1 MDKPPAGF
9 RFRYASAPCGVF
21 RRSVFPCN
29 LFLHAASSDLA
40 WSRSNAQSHNNF
52 SCIFPER
59 PRLPVIC
66 SPAATVW
73 IFDLTFLC
81 FPYPVWYRIFLCP
94 SIRQKAAGY
103 GCGAVQRT
111 ISSSCRRIQ
120 TDFSTL
126 RGATISLRRR
136 PGDDIIIP
144 SIIPGR
150 LVSRPRPEGHR
161 LLTSL
166 PQTKGFCCL

>member
-9 RFRYASAPCGVF
+9 RFRYDPAPCGAF
-21 RRSVFPCN
+21 RRFVFSRN

-40 WSRSNAQSHNNF
+40 WSRSNAQSHNSF
-52 SCIFPER
+52 SCIFPEC

-94 SIRQKAAGY
+94 SIRQKSRWLWLRS
-103 GCGAVQRT
+103 RT
-111 ISSSCRRIQ
+111 AYHFIQ
-120 TDFSTL
+120 
-126 RGATISLRRR
+126 
-136 PGDDIIIP
+136 
-144 SIIPGR
+144 
-150 LVSRPRPEGHR
+150 
-161 LLTSL
+161 L
-166 PQTKGFCCL
+166 PQNSDRLFHPPLRHNFFAPAAWR